1 VESLRTVEQLLA
13 DHPFFAGM
21 RPEQVAVLAGC
32 ASNVHFACDTYL
44 IREGEAANTFYIIRS
59 GKVALETSAPQK
71 QPLTVETIES
81 GEVLGWSWLFPP
93 YRWHFSGRAVDEVR
107 ATQLDGACLRGKCES
122 DSALGYELMRR
133 FAAIAIE
140 RLQATRLQLLD
151 LYGTPE
157 RGAR

>member
-1 VESLRTVEQLLA
+1 MRTVEQLLA

-21 RPEQVAVLAGC
+21 RSDQLAVLAGC
-32 ASNVHFACDTYL
+32 ASNVHFERDSYL
-44 IREGEAANTFYIIRS
+44 IREGEAADTFFILRA
-59 GKVALETSAPQK
+59 GRVALETSAPQRR
-71 QPLTVETIES
+71 PLTIETIEA

-93 YRWHFSGRAVDEVR
+93 YRWHFSGRALDEVR
-107 ATQLDGACLRGKCES
+107 ATKLDGACLRGKGES
-122 DSALGYELMRR
+122 DPALGYELMRR

-151 LYGTPE
+151 LYAQPG

>member
-1 VESLRTVEQLLA
+1 MRTVEQLLE

-21 RPEQVAVLAGC
+21 RTDQLAVLAGC
-32 ASNVHFACDTYL
+32 ASNVHFARDSYL
-44 IREGEAANTFYIIRS
+44 IREGEAAETFFILR
-59 GKVALETSAPQK
+59 GGRVALETSAPTRRQ
-71 QPLTVETIES
+71 LTVETIEE

-93 YRWHFSGRAVDEVR
+93 YRWHFSGRALDDVR
-107 ATQLDGACLRGKCES
+107 ATQLDGTCLRGKCES
-122 DSALGYELMRR
+122 DPALGYELMRR

-151 LYGTPE
+151 LYAQPG